1 MTPLWLACINGS
13 GAMVERLLAA
23 GADPNTTMPEG
34 DTALMTAARTGNVGA
49 VKALLVRGANVNA
62 RENWKGQ
69 TALMWAAAGNNA
81 AAVEALIEAGADVQ
95 ARTKY
100 KPLPL
105 SRTGGIG
112 RQAERNSDVTKQAG
126 FTALLFAVRAGATDA
141 VKALLKRGAT
151 VRDTSSDGTGVLVLA
166 IASTHYELA
175 DFLLE
180 QGADPNGADAGQGW
194 TPLHQ
199 IAYTRRPNT
208 GVNNPGLVSE
218 GQVGQPHARRETPG
232 AWRES
237 EPRRRQRIPIP

>member
-1 MTPLWLACINGS
+1 
-13 GAMVERLLAA
+13 MVEKLLAA

-49 VKALLVRGANVNA
+49 VKALLIRGASVDA

-81 AAVEALIEAGADVQ
+81 AAVQALIEAGADIQ

-105 SRTGGIG
+105 ARTGGIG

-126 FTALLFAVRAGATDA
+126 FTALHFAVRAGAADA
-141 VKALLKRGAT
+141 VKLLLEAGAT

-175 DFLLE
+175 DVS
-180 QGADPNGADAGQGW
+180 PDAG
-194 TPLHQ
+194 
-199 IAYTRRPNT
+199 RRSECGGAGMDAASSDCIHATTQYGRQQPR
-208 GVNNPGLVSE
+208 PGPE
-218 GQVGQPHARRETPG
+218 GQAGQPHARPKTAG
-232 AWRES
+232 AWSES
-237 EPRRRQRIPIP
+237 QPRRRRRIPTP